1 MVLILVAGALFVL
14 FIWNIFLTF
23 RFRKLRRQQNLFVGE
38 VKEGNLA
45 EVMAGYVEE
54 EKALEKKLQALNEKQ
69 KETAEILT
77 GAIQKMAVVRF
88 DAFEDVGGKLSFSAA
103 LLNEHGDGVVISA
116 INGRQESRTYAKL
129 VKKGA
134 SSYNL
139 STEEEEAIA
148 RAREYSP

>member
-1 MVLILVAGALFVL
+1 MVLILMAGALFVL

-116 INGRQESRTYAKL
+116 INGRQESRAYAKL

>member
-23 RFRKLRRQQNLFVGE
+23 RFRKLHRQQNLFVGE

-54 EKALEKKLQALNEKQ
+54 EKALEKKLQALNQGQ

-116 INGRQESRTYAKL
+116 INGRQESRAYAKL

-134 SSYNL
+134 SPYNL

>member
-23 RFRKLRRQQNLFVGE
+23 RFRKLHRQQNLFVGE

-54 EKALEKKLQALNEKQ
+54 EKALEKKLQALNEEQ

>member
-1 MVLILVAGALFVL
+1 MVPILTVGALFVL
-14 FIWNIFLTF
+14 FMWNIFLTF
-23 RFRKLRRQQNLFVGE
+23 KFRKLGRQQNLFISGAQ
-38 VKEGNLA
+38 EGNLT

-54 EKALEKKLQALNEKQ
+54 EKALEKKLQVLNGEQ
-69 KETAEILT
+69 KETAEILC

-116 INGRQESRTYAKL
+116 INGRQESRTYAKP
-129 VKKGA
+129 VRKGT
-134 SSYNL
+134 STYNL